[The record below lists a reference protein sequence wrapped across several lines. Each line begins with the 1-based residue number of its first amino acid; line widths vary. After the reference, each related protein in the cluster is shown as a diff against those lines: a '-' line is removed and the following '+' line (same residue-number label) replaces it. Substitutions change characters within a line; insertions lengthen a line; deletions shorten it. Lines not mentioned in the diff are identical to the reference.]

1 MMYRCKMCIIGQQKY
16 GIMQKKVLYMC
27 RTIGMTGL
35 GGIFDDVAVI
45 GRRRLSAAMPAPL
58 F

>member
-1 MMYRCKMCIIGQQKY
+1 MCW
-16 GIMQKKVLYMC
+16 
-27 RTIGMTGL
+27 TIGMTGL
-35 GGIFDDVAVI
+35 CGSFDDVAEI

>member
-1 MMYRCKMCIIGQQKY
+1 MCIIGQQKY